1 MIYFFYG
8 VDAGRARE
16 KARALLEKIK
26 EGAPDTEVFQIR
38 AENFD
43 VINFEN
49 LINGRGLF
57 NSANIINCSD
67 IFENEEAKEFFVSRL
82 EDISESQ
89 NIFILTEG
97 KVDAETARAVKAESE
112 ETFKCETEKEKEKPD
127 YSFNDALAA
136 GDKKKLWILFR
147 KKIAEGEAPEQIHGS
162 LFWQLKNMLVALESR
177 NASEAGLHPFV
188 FMKNK
193 RAAEQIGQKHLRE
206 LSSRLVSIYHDSHR
220 GIHDFETALEKFV
233 LTM

>member
-8 VDAGRARE
+8 ADAGQARE

-26 EGAPDTEVFQIR
+26 KNAPETEVFQIR

-43 VINFEN
+43 ALNFGN

-57 NSANIINCSD
+57 NSANIINCGD
-67 IFENEEAKEFFVSRL
+67 IFENEEAKEFFISRL
-82 EDISESQ
+82 GEIAESQ

-97 KVDAETARAVKAESE
+97 KVDAETARAVKAEAQ
-112 ETFKCETEKEKEKPD
+112 ETVKCDTEKEKEKPD
-127 YSFNDALAA
+127 YSFSDAFAA
-136 GDKKKLWILFR
+136 VDKKKLWILFR
-147 KKIAEGEAPEQIHGS
+147 EKIAEGEAPEQIHGS
-162 LFWQLKNMLVALESR
+162 LFWQLKNMLLALES
-177 NASEAGLHPFV
+177 NSSSEAGLHPFV

-193 RAAEQIGQKHLRE
+193 RAAERIGQKHLRE

-233 LTM
+233 LTV